1 MTYSE
6 LAEELLKTGIISDAW
21 LNGVE
26 RFRTEP
32 IIISRETYAELC
44 HAAESI
50 GTAYNEL
57 AQIVWNTPAY
67 LDDFFHLTPFQKLM
81 WFSSGGAWHT
91 IARLD
96 VFLTTDGRI
105 QICEM
110 NSDTPS
116 GEAEAVLLNQI
127 LFNDASFQQ
136 KNLLNPNEQFENAF
150 CEAVLQYYRKTI
162 REVKSMPT
170 LGIIY
175 PTDLPEDLS
184 MIELYRRW
192 FESRGMN
199 VVLGSPRNLGKRAN
213 GAITLLGTEIDI
225 VIRHYKT
232 DWWGERESAWLDG
245 EPFEDSEPLATELF
259 WLIEAEQS
267 KQAVLINPFGAV
279 LTQNKLTMAFLWKH
293 LSLFS
298 PENQNAIRAYIPE
311 TLRISDVLDKAS
323 LKKDDWVLK
332 SDYGCEGDE
341 VIIGNDASEE
351 IWNASL
357 QKVKPNRWIAQRY
370 FDAIKDDRNTNYGIY
385 LVKGQASGIFTRVA
399 KRATDYNAQCAATF
413 LKR

>member
-6 LAEELLKTGIISDAW
+6 LADALFKTGIISDAW
-21 LNGVE
+21 LNGTE

-32 IIISRETYAELC
+32 IITPETTYAELC
-44 HAAESI
+44 RAAESI
-50 GTAYNEL
+50 GNAYNEL
-57 AQIVWNTPAY
+57 TQIVWNNPTY

-81 WFSSGGAWHT
+81 WFSSGGAWHV

-96 VFLTTDGRI
+96 VFLTNDGRI

-127 LFNDASFQQ
+127 LFNQQ
-136 KNLLNPNEQFENAF
+136 LQQENLLNPNEQFENTF
-150 CEAVLQYYRKTI
+150 CEAVLECYHKTVQ
-162 REVKSMPT
+162 EPKATPT
-170 LGIIY
+170 LGIVY

-192 FESRGMN
+192 LEARGMK
-199 VVLGSPRNLGKRAN
+199 VVLGSPRNLGKRAKDSL
-213 GAITLLGTEIDI
+213 TLLGTEIDI

-267 KQAVLINPFGAV
+267 KRIALINPFGAV
-279 LTQNKLTMAFLWKH
+279 LTQNKLSMAFMWKY

-311 TLRISDVLDKAS
+311 TLCISDVLDKAS
-323 LKKDDWVLK
+323 LKKNDWVLK

-341 VIIGNDASEE
+341 VIIGNDVSEE

-357 QKVKPNRWIAQRY
+357 QKVSPNRWIVQRY

-385 LVKGQASGIFTRVA
+385 LVKGRASGIFTRVA

>member
-6 LAEELLKTGIISDAW
+6 LADALLKTGIISDAW
-21 LNGVE
+21 LNGAE
-26 RFRTEP
+26 RFQTDP
-32 IIISRETYAELC
+32 VIISQETYSAMC
-44 HAAESI
+44 RAAESI
-50 GTAYNEL
+50 GNAYNEL
-57 AQIVWNTPAY
+57 AQIVWNNPTY
-67 LDDFFHLTPFQKLM
+67 LDDFFYLTPFQKLM
-81 WFSSGGAWHT
+81 WLASGGAWHA

-96 VFLTTDGRI
+96 VFLTNDGRI

-127 LFNDASFQQ
+127 LFNQQ
-136 KNLLNPNEQFENAF
+136 LQQENLLNPNEQFEKAF
-150 CEAVLQYYRKTI
+150 CQAVLQYYQKTV
-162 REVKSMPT
+162 REVKQTPT
-170 LGIIY
+170 LGIVY

-192 FESRGMN
+192 FESRGMK
-199 VVLGSPRNLGKRAN
+199 VVLGSPRNLGKN
-213 GAITLLGTEIDI
+213 SQGKLTLFGSEIDI
-225 VIRHYKT
+225 LYRHYKT

-245 EPFEDSEPLATELF
+245 EAFEDSEPLATELF

-267 KQAVLINPFGAV
+267 KQIALINPLGAV
-279 LTQNKLTMAFLWKH
+279 LTQNKLSMAFLWKY
-293 LSLFS
+293 LAKFS

-311 TLRISDVLDKAS
+311 TLCISDVLDKAS
-323 LKKDDWVLK
+323 LEKNDWVLK

-341 VIIGNDASEE
+341 VIIGNLVSED

-357 QKVKPNRWIAQRY
+357 QKANPNRWIVQRY
-370 FDAIKDDRNTNYGIY
+370 FDAIKDDRNTNFGIY
-385 LVKGQASGIFTRVA
+385 LVGGRASGIFTRVA

>member
-1 MTYSE
+1 MTYTE
-6 LAEELLKTGIISDAW
+6 LADALLKTGIISDAW
-21 LNGVE
+21 LNGAE

-32 IIISRETYAELC
+32 IILSRETYHALA
-44 HAAESI
+44 HAAESV
-50 GTAYNEL
+50 GKVYHEL
-57 AQIVWNTPAY
+57 SEIVWNNPAY
-67 LDDFFHLTPFQKLM
+67 VDDFFHLTPFQKLM

-96 VFLTTDGRI
+96 VFITNDERI

-127 LFNDASFQQ
+127 LFNDALRQE
-136 KNLLNPNEQFENAF
+136 NLLNPNEQFEHVF
-150 CEAVLQYYRKTI
+150 CDAVLQCYEKSV
-162 REVKSMPT
+162 REVKQKPT

-192 FESRGMN
+192 FESRGMKII
-199 VVLGSPRNLGKRAN
+199 LGSPRNLGKNAQGR
-213 GAITLLGTEIDI
+213 ITLFGGEIDLI
-225 VIRHYKT
+225 YRHYKT

-245 EPFEDSEPLATELF
+245 EVFEDAEPLATELL
-259 WLIEAEQS
+259 WLIEAEQAG
-267 KQAVLINPFGAV
+267 QIAIVNPFGAV

-293 LSLFS
+293 LRLFS
-298 PENQNAIRAYIPE
+298 AENQNAIRAYIPE
-311 TLRISDVLDKAS
+311 TMRVSDVSNKSS
-323 LKKDDWVLK
+323 LKKNDWVLK

-341 VIIGNDASEE
+341 VIIGNYTSEE
-351 IWNASL
+351 IWTASL
-357 QKVKPNRWIAQRY
+357 EKANPNRWIVQRY
-370 FDAIKDDRNTNYGIY
+370 FDAIKDDISTNYGIY
-385 LVKGQASGIFTRVA
+385 LIAGRAAGIFTRVA

>member
-6 LAEELLKTGIISDAW
+6 LADALLKTGIISDAW
-21 LNGVE
+21 LNGAE
-26 RFRTEP
+26 RFQTEP
-32 IIISRETYAELC
+32 VIISQETYSAMC
-44 HAAESI
+44 RAAEAI
-50 GTAYNEL
+50 GSAYNEL
-57 AQIVWNTPAY
+57 AQIVWNNPTY

-81 WFSSGGAWHT
+81 WLSSGGAWHV

-96 VFLTTDGRI
+96 VFLTNDGRI

-127 LFNDASFQQ
+127 LFHQKLQQ
-136 KNLLNPNEQFENAF
+136 ENLLNPNERFEKAF
-150 CEAVLQYYRKTI
+150 CEAVLKCYQKTV
-162 REVKSMPT
+162 RDVKQTPT

-192 FESRGMN
+192 FEKRGMK
-199 VVLGSPRNLGKRAN
+199 VVLGSPRNLGKHKS

-225 VIRHYKT
+225 AIRHYKT

-259 WLIEAEQS
+259 WLIEAEQA
-267 KQAVLINPFGAV
+267 KRIALINPFGAV
-279 LTQNKLTMAFLWKH
+279 LTQNKLSMAFLWKY
-293 LSLFS
+293 LAKFS
-298 PENQNAIRAYIPE
+298 PENRNAIRAYIPE
-311 TLRISDVLDKAS
+311 TLCISDVLGKAT
-323 LKKDDWVLK
+323 LKKNDWVLK
-332 SDYGCEGDE
+332 SDYGCEGEE
-341 VIIGNDASEE
+341 VIIGNEVSEE

-357 QKVKPNRWIAQRY
+357 QNANPNRWIVQRY

-385 LVKGQASGIFTRVA
+385 LVRGRASGIFTRVA

-413 LKR
+413 LNR